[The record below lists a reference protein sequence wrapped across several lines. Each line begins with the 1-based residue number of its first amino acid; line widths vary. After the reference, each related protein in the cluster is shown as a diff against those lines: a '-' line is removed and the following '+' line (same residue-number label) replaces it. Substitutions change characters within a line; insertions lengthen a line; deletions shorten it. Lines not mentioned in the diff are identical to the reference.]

1 MIKKNLTL
9 VILAAGI
16 GSRYGGLK
24 QLDTFSKNEET
35 ILDFSI
41 YDALRSGFNKII
53 FVIRKNF
60 EKEFKK
66 IFNRKL
72 SRLIKVEYVYQEV
85 NYIPRK
91 YKTNQRLKPWGTG
104 HAILMAKELV
114 NENFAV
120 INADD
125 FYGYEAFKL
134 MGNALIKINSDSLN
148 FNMIGYKLKNTI
160 SENGFVS
167 RGECK
172 ANAKGELISIVERT
186 HIEKNKDKILRK
198 DINGNN
204 FEMDRNTIVSMNFF
218 GFTPNFFKYCEK
230 LFEDFLESNYLN
242 LKSEFY
248 IPSVVDYLIKKID
261 SKIKILMS
269 TSKWYG
275 VTYKEDKKNV
285 EIAIENFKKNNIYP
299 KKLW

>member
-85 NYIPRK
+85 DYIPKK
-91 YKTNQRLKPWGTG
+91 YKTNQRLKPWGPG
-104 HAILMAKELV
+104 HAILMAKELI

-134 MGNALIKINSDSLN
+134 MGNTLIKINSDTLN
-148 FNMIGYKLKNTI
+148 FNMIGYKLQNTI

-186 HIEKNKDKILRK
+186 HIEKSKDKILRK

-248 IPSVVDYLIKKID
+248 IPSVVDYLIKNTD

>member
-85 NYIPRK
+85 DYIPRK

-248 IPSVVDYLIKKID
+248 IPSVVDYLIKNTD

>member
-248 IPSVVDYLIKKID
+248 IPSVVDYLIKNTD